1 MEFSFTRSDNVTDTD
16 IYHKKGEKCLR
27 NIENYNKALTL
38 EERRIIEAGIR
49 NGSTKKS
56 IADTIGKDKST
67 VGKEIKLHR
76 TQSYKCRMPL
86 ECSGYK
92 KCTRGRNC
100 SASCPDYVPFK
111 CPRRDRSPGACN
123 GCSKM
128 SSCRFDKF
136 TYNAGIANA
145 EYREVLVDSREGV
158 NLTVSEAKE
167 MAAIIKPL
175 LNQGQSPYQIVTSH
189 PELGISEKTLY
200 NYIEWQVFD
209 VAGIKNI
216 DLRRKTSRK
225 LSKKKA
231 KEFKKREDRSFL
243 KGRTYEDFKHYMEE
257 HPDAHVIEMDTV
269 YNDVSNGPFVQ
280 TFKSVKLGIMIGLF
294 HDTKTAADMKHGID
308 LLENVLGI
316 RSFRKYAE
324 VILTDRGGEFTD
336 ADGMETSTNGTRRT
350 RVFYCDPMQSGQ
362 KGTLEVNH
370 EQLRYILP
378 KETDL
383 RALGLVSQE
392 ALNTAMSHIA
402 SYHIKSLSGKSPI
415 EYTKFMARTLWKKLE
430 AFGMIEIPEDEIIL
444 KPYLLKPFIKK
455 EKSTKN
461 TK

>member
-1 MEFSFTRSDNVTDTD
+1 
-16 IYHKKGEKCLR
+16 
-27 NIENYNKALTL
+27 
-38 EERRIIEAGIR
+38 
-49 NGSTKKS
+49 
-56 IADTIGKDKST
+56 
-67 VGKEIKLHR
+67 
-76 TQSYKCRMPL
+76 
-86 ECSGYK
+86 
-92 KCTRGRNC
+92 
-100 SASCPDYVPFK
+100 
-111 CPRRDRSPGACN
+111 
-123 GCSKM
+123 
-128 SSCRFDKF
+128 
-136 TYNAGIANA
+136 
-145 EYREVLVDSREGV
+145 
-158 NLTVSEAKE
+158 
-167 MAAIIKPL
+167 
-175 LNQGQSPYQIVTSH
+175 
-189 PELGISEKTLY
+189 
-200 NYIEWQVFD
+200 
-209 VAGIKNI
+209 
-216 DLRRKTSRK
+216 
-225 LSKKKA
+225 
-231 KEFKKREDRSFL
+231 
-243 KGRTYEDFKHYMEE
+243 MEE